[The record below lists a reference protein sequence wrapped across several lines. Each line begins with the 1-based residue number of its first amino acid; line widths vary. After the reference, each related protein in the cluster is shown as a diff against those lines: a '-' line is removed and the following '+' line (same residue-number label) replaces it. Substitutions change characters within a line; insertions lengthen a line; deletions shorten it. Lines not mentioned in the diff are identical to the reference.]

1 MADVLHLAPLL
12 LFVLLLAVA
21 AAPAAA
27 KPRMPELTLD
37 TVAAGNFNEPARNRH
52 DPVRD
57 PVLGRRF
64 VEEEAL
70 PTWTLPFGPSAGERA
85 EERGRRGLSFR
96 VRPGHGVKAMA
107 RLRF

>member
-1 MADVLHLAPLL
+1 MAEVLHLAPML

-21 AAPAAA
+21 AVPAAA

-64 VEEEAL
+64 AQEEAL
-70 PTWTLPFGPSAGERA
+70 PTWTLPFGPSAGERD
-85 EERGRRGLSFR
+85 RRGLSFS
-96 VRPGHGVKAMA
+96 VRSHHGLKAMA

>member
-27 KPRMPELTLD
+27 KPRTPELTLD

-52 DPVRD
+52 DPVFG
-57 PVLGRRF
+57 PALGRRF
-64 VEEEAL
+64 VQEEDL
-70 PTWTLPFGPSAGERA
+70 PTWTLPLGPSARERD
-85 EERGRRGLSFR
+85 RRGLSFR